1 MNEHE
6 TNPDTTAVPATDTG
20 ETETESMTEVESH
33 EEAAE
38 VVVSASDVTEEV
50 QTHSDSPEV
59 EVASEPVVTPLL
71 MEGEASAAAV
81 SPMAVVGAWAT
92 KAKRFV
98 LMYKYTILA
107 VILVLIGLLGFTYIM
122 EKEGRIDTGIFDG
135 LGNLTAAYTTVVKV
149 NDEKITQKELNVSMS
164 QLELGAAAQGVD
176 IADPKI
182 KDQIQTQALDM
193 LVNTELLKQ
202 EAKARGIKITT
213 EDVDNRLTSLKE
225 EIGGEEVLTERMMQ
239 FGVDEKTLRH
249 DIENELTIQSLLDQV
264 FAEKGLEVTEEEIV
278 AFYDEAGG
286 EKGGLPKLEEVRA
299 QIEAQLKSSKEQ
311 EAVTGYIEEL
321 RAKATIE
328 TLI

>member
-6 TNPDTTAVPATDTG
+6 NNPDTTTSPATDTG
-20 ETETESMTEVESH
+20 EMETESKTEVESH
-33 EEAAE
+33 EEAAA
-38 VVVSASDVTEEV
+38 VAADDVTETV
-50 QTHSDSPEV
+50 HTPSDSLEV
-59 EVASEPVVTPLL
+59 PASEPVAVPLL
-71 MEGEASAAAV
+71 MEGDATEAASV
-81 SPMAVVGAWAT
+81 SPMVVIGVWAT

>member
-1 MNEHE
+1 
-6 TNPDTTAVPATDTG
+6 
-20 ETETESMTEVESH
+20 
-33 EEAAE
+33 
-38 VVVSASDVTEEV
+38 
-50 QTHSDSPEV
+50 
-59 EVASEPVVTPLL
+59 
-71 MEGEASAAAV
+71 
-81 SPMAVVGAWAT
+81 
-92 KAKRFV
+92 
-98 LMYKYTILA
+98 
-107 VILVLIGLLGFTYIM
+107 
-122 EKEGRIDTGIFDG
+122 
-135 LGNLTAAYTTVVKV
+135 
-149 NDEKITQKELNVSMS
+149 
-164 QLELGAAAQGVD
+164 
-176 IADPKI
+176 
-182 KDQIQTQALDM
+182 M